1 MERQPRTTT
10 NGTTRL
16 CRVVVIDDEAD
27 LRMLMRVMLRADGR
41 FEVVG
46 EAGNGLAGVAAV
58 AALQP
63 DVVVLDLSMPVM
75 DGLVALPLIKNS
87 SPDCRVVVCSAHR
100 DREALLLAAG
110 ADAYVE
116 KLELPMH
123 LAEVLDEV
131 CRRDSLVRL

>member
-1 MERQPRTTT
+1 MELQLGSTP
-10 NGTTRL
+10 NGPTRL

-46 EAGNGLAGVAAV
+46 EAGNGLDGVAAV

-63 DVVVLDLSMPVM
+63 DVVVLDLSMPGM
-75 DGLVALPLIKNS
+75 DGLTALALIRDAA
-87 SPDCRVVVCSAHR
+87 PDCAVVVCSAHR
-100 DREALLLAAG
+100 DREAQLLAAG

-116 KLELPMH
+116 KLGLPMH

-131 CRRDSLVRL
+131 RHRDSLVRL